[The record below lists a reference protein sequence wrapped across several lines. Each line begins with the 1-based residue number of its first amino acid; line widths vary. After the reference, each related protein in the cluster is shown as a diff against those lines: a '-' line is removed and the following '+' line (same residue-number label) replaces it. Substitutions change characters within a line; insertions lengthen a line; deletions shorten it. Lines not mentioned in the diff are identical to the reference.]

1 MVAAGK
7 CCGLN
12 NNVLKCVLVFCDL
25 EFLSITVLFPE
36 WTFLLRVNFKI
47 FRFACLGFYS

>member
-47 FRFACLGFYS
+47 FHFACLGFYS